1 MRGAG
6 RNATGGKM
14 GRPSKTCCFAQ
25 LLVMAVGCV
34 ISGIWYNFAS
44 VFCAAPGFEAD
55 IMGRISV
62 LKFKNV
68 VFRRNHA
75 SRVTIT
81 THVIPPHALRVRHRA
96 RALNE
101 QREQRALE

>member
-1 MRGAG
+1 MDRDFG
-6 RNATGGKM
+6 
-14 GRPSKTCCFAQ
+14 
-25 LLVMAVGCV
+25 V
-34 ISGIWYNFAS
+34 SGTMYNFAFQFFS
-44 VFCAAPGFEAD
+44 AAAGFEAD
-55 IMGRISV
+55 FMGRISV

-101 QREQRALE
+101 QREQRELE